1 MLLVRIR
8 VLVVGPLYGS
18 FILKDP
24 ANNYKI
30 WIAYAVGKNKG
41 GSGKI
46 IPFGGA
52 NLGGP
57 LDRKF

>member
-1 MLLVRIR
+1 
-8 VLVVGPLYGS
+8 VVGPLYGS